1 MTSIGAQA
9 LIARHVPR
17 YSKDVRTERSL
28 RHSFKDGIAY
38 SVMIGSG
45 ESFFSAFA
53 VFLRAST
60 TQVGILATFPPL
72 IASFAQ
78 LFSSW
83 LGRRSGKRKAII
95 VAGASLQALALFPL
109 AILPLLFPDH
119 ALPILIGCAIL
130 YFCGANLA
138 APQWGSLIGDLFPSA
153 GADATRT
160 AHATMQHHF
169 LPGPGLC
176 RRGVD
181 LFDRNAYTAAGYLL
195 VFAVAAG
202 ARLVSVYHLWRM
214 YDPPG
219 HTAALESPFRV
230 GLWRRLRGSSFARFS
245 LFFAA
250 MQFAVSISG
259 PFFVVYMLRDLGFS
273 YLEFTILTAASVL
286 VQFLTLNR
294 WGRISDA
301 FGNRYILVITG
312 LMIPILPALW
322 LVSTNYVYLLLIQAF
337 GGLAWAGFTLSAVN
351 YLFDLIPSERRA
363 TQMAL
368 HNVLASIGVFC
379 GALLGGYLGTHLPTS
394 IDLFGTHY
402 EWFSALYGVFLL
414 STVARLAVA
423 AVFLRHLEEIR
434 PVRKPHVGG
443 LIFRVCAST
452 LSGRDLRY
460 RRRAEERQDRR
471 GDREDGRHQRD

>member
-1 MTSIGAQA
+1 MST
-9 LIARHVPR
+9 R
-17 YSKDVRTERSL
+17 YSKDARTEQSL

-53 VFLRAST
+53 IFLRAST

-83 LGRRSGKRKAII
+83 AGRRSGKRKALI
-95 VAGASLQALALFPL
+95 VAGASLQALALIPL
-109 AILPLLFPDH
+109 AILPLIFTDH
-119 ALPILIGCAIL
+119 AVSILIGCAIL

-138 APQWGSLIGDLFPSA
+138 APQWGSLIGDLVPE
-153 GADATRT
+153 R
-160 AHATMQHHF
+160 
-169 LPGPGLC
+169 
-176 RRGVD
+176 RRGRYFGRRTRLCSITAFLALVFAGVALD

-195 VFAVAAG
+195 VFTVAAG

-219 HTAALESPFRV
+219 HTAALESPFRI

-273 YLEFTILTAASVL
+273 YLEFTVLTAASVL

-312 LMIPILPALW
+312 LMIPVMPALW

-337 GGLAWAGFTLSAVN
+337 SGLAWAGFTLSAVN

-379 GALLGGYLGTHLPTS
+379 GALLGGYLGMHLPTG

-414 STVARLAVA
+414 STLVRLAVA

-434 PVRKPHVGG
+434 PVRKPNVSG
-443 LIFRVCAST
+443 LIFRIARFHP
-452 LSGRDLRY
+452 LSGVIFDIVGARKSGKAVET
-460 RRRAEERQDRR
+460 AEKTESADR
-471 GDREDGRHQRD
+471 GDSK

>member
-1 MTSIGAQA
+1 MS
-9 LIARHVPR
+9 PR

-83 LGRRSGKRKAII
+83 LGRRSGKRKTII

-138 APQWGSLIGDLFPSA
+138 APQWGSLIGDLVPE
-153 GADATRT
+153 R
-160 AHATMQHHF
+160 
-169 LPGPGLC
+169 
-176 RRGVD
+176 RRGRYFGRRTRLCSITSFLALVFAGVALD

-443 LIFRVCAST
+443 LIFRVSRFHP
-452 LSGRDLRY
+452 LSGVIFDIVGARKNGKTGE
-460 RRRAEERQDRR
+460 AVEKT
-471 GDREDGRHQRD
+471 EDTNGIDPR

>member
-1 MTSIGAQA
+1 MS
-9 LIARHVPR
+9 PR

-83 LGRRSGKRKAII
+83 LGRRGGKRKAII

-138 APQWGSLIGDLFPSA
+138 APQWGSLIGDLVPE
-153 GADATRT
+153 R
-160 AHATMQHHF
+160 
-169 LPGPGLC
+169 
-176 RRGVD
+176 RRGRYFGRRTRLCSITSFLALVFAGVALD

-443 LIFRVCAST
+443 LIFRVSRFHP
-452 LSGRDLRY
+452 LSGVIFDIVGARKNGKTGE
-460 RRRAEERQDRR
+460 AVEKT
-471 GDREDGRHQRD
+471 EDTNGIDPR